1 MIKLL
6 IVDDDSTSRSGITSM
21 VAKDN
26 SIEVIGSVSSGE
38 EAISFCKE
46 HEPDVILMDI
56 NMPHGISGLETAK
69 LVRNQWHGIKILF
82 LSLNFDEEIISGC
95 PHNGYLLK
103 ESMDRS
109 EKFTIAVNAV
119 YNGLSVYSPEIIAGI
134 IPQMNHNTETFAGLL
149 EEPLTNLEMTIL
161 GKLVEGMT
169 YVVIAR
175 ELNYSEGYIR
185 TTANKLMDRLNFKN
199 VKELVVWGA
208 RRGM

>member
-21 VAKDN
+21 ISKDK
-26 SIEVIGSVSSGE
+26 SIEVVGSVSSGE
-38 EAISFCKE
+38 EAIKFCMNN
-46 HEPDVILMDI
+46 EPDVILMDI
-56 NMPHGISGLETAK
+56 SMPHGMSGVEAAK
-69 LVRNQWHGIKILF
+69 KVRAQWHDIKILF
-82 LSLNFDEEIISGC
+82 LSLNFEEDIISDC
-95 PHNGYLLK
+95 PHDGYLLK

-109 EKFTIAVNAV
+109 EKFTIAVNSV
-119 YNGLSVYSPEIIAGI
+119 YHSLSVYSPEVIAGI
-134 IPQMNHNTETFAGLL
+134 FSQRSQNGEALAGLP
-149 EEPLTNLEMTIL
+149 EEPLTNLELTIV

-169 YVVIAR
+169 YVAIAR